1 VAGACVLGLVM
12 CAEEAEGRQVLPV
25 SVPGVRVIGASP
37 GLDGSPVALDGV
49 PIVPSLPYRT
59 ATPVVTTVA
68 GQHTVTV
75 GPLSTTVDSAAGC
88 VVNVVVAERPLGSPA
103 LVPADACHSGRIS
116 DGAARLST
124 LIASDEPGRVEVT
137 VGDAAT
143 VEAAPFRLSD
153 PVDTAAGRTSVVLRS
168 AVTSRA
174 YTATTVDT
182 VAGTALL
189 AVFAG
194 GGDEPFRLFF
204 LFDGAQPASPPH
216 RGDINTGL
224 PGVRPSAV
232 HGPGIALAIAA
243 LAAALV
249 ASTGL
254 GRRLCSSRRVA
265 VTALLA
271 AVLAAPIAG
280 CAPTAPGRDASPGAA
295 PRAGSPP
302 RRPAPTSDEPAVPAV
317 VEPDPAGEPSSVRIP
332 RLALDAPVVPV
343 NAEDADVLPDLL
355 AAPDVAWF
363 RGTATPG
370 TVGTA
375 VIAGHVG
382 RSGSFGQL
390 AELRVGDELYV
401 VDTSG
406 TERRFVVRGS
416 SVFGKGSI
424 PEDAWGPVRTPT
436 VVLIT
441 CAGPRR
447 SSDGLHRDNL
457 VVWATS

>member
-1 VAGACVLGLVM
+1 
-12 CAEEAEGRQVLPV
+12 
-25 SVPGVRVIGASP
+25 
-37 GLDGSPVALDGV
+37 VALDGV
-49 PIVPSLPYRT
+49 PVVPSLPYRT
-59 ATPVVTTVA
+59 ATPVVATVA
-68 GQHTVTV
+68 GRHTVTV
-75 GPLSTTVDSAAGC
+75 GPLSATIDSVAGC

-103 LVPADACHSGRIS
+103 LVPVDACHSGRIS
-116 DGAARLST
+116 DGAARLTT
-124 LIASDEPGRVEVT
+124 LIASDEPGRVEMT
-137 VGDAAT
+137 VGDGAT
-143 VEAAPFRLSD
+143 VEATPFMLSD
-153 PVDTAAGRTSVVLRS
+153 PVDTAAGRTPVVLRS
-168 AVTSRA
+168 AVTGRA
-174 YTATTVDT
+174 YTTATVDT

-204 LFDGAQPASPPH
+204 LLDGTQPASPPH
-216 RGDINTGL
+216 QGDINTGL
-224 PGVRPSAV
+224 PAVPPSAI
-232 HGPGIALAIAA
+232 HDPGITLAFAA

-249 ASTGL
+249 ASTAI
-254 GRRLCSSRRVA
+254 GRRQRSARRIA

-280 CAPTAPGRDASPGAA
+280 CAPTAQGREASPGDA

-302 RRPAPTSDEPAVPAV
+302 RRPAPTSDEPAMPAV
-317 VEPDPAGEPSSVRIP
+317 VEPEPADEPSSVRIP
-332 RLALDAPVVPV
+332 RLALDATVVHV

-382 RSGSFGQL
+382 RSGSFGHL
-390 AELRVGDELYV
+390 AELRVGDELFV
-401 VDTSG
+401 SDTGG
-406 TERRFVVRGS
+406 TEWRFVVRGS
-416 SVFGKGSI
+416 SVFGKGAI

-447 SSDGLHRDNL
+447 GSDGLHRDNL
-457 VVWATS
+457 VVWATP